1 MPRAQNPNLEML
13 ETAVARLGTL
23 ADDMVFLG
31 GCATG
36 LLLSD
41 AAAPPIRATVDVDAI
56 VELASLAD
64 YHRLAARLRKVGF
77 AEDASADA
85 PICRWS
91 CEGILL
97 DVMPTDESVLG
108 FGNRW
113 YRDALRDA
121 TGVKLPSGAMIRTVT
136 APYFLATK
144 IAAFEGRGR
153 GDYVMSH
160 DMEDLIAVIDG
171 RPEIVGEIR
180 RCDETLRAHV
190 AERFRLLLKDPRFRS
205 ALPGH
210 LPGDAASQA
219 RVPLIVDRIEE
230 ISVSG

>member
-1 MPRAQNPNLEML
+1 MPRAQNPNLEIL
-13 ETAVARLGTL
+13 ETAVERLGTL
-23 ADDMVFLG
+23 ADEMVFLG

-41 AAAPPIRATVDVDAI
+41 AAAPPIRATLDVDAI

-64 YHRLAARLRKVGF
+64 YHRLAARLRKSGF

-85 PICRWS
+85 PICRWT
-91 CEGILL
+91 CDGILL
-97 DVMPTDESVLG
+97 DVMPTDESILG

-113 YRDALRDA
+113 YRDALGHA
-121 TGVKLPSGAMIRTVT
+121 TGVELPSGTMIKTVT

-153 GDYVMSH
+153 GDYVISH
-160 DMEDLIAVIDG
+160 DMEDLIAVLDG
-171 RPEIVGEIR
+171 RPEIVDEIR

-190 AERFRLLLKDPRFRS
+190 AERFWLLLQDPRFRS

-210 LPGDAASQA
+210 LPGDAANQA
-219 RVPLIVDRIEE
+219 RVPLVVDRIEA